1 MSLVGLEWLKPGANR
16 TGSGSDND
24 IVLAKAPVRLGSIE
38 WADDDS
44 LSITLDSTEGVTID
58 GAARVHAVLLD
69 DSDAN
74 PTTVAFGSVNF
85 IAVDR
90 GLLRSGCHWTRR
102 SISPPAR

>member
-1 MSLVGLEWLKPGANR
+1 
-16 TGSGSDND
+16 
-24 IVLAKAPVRLGSIE
+24 LAKAPVRLGSIE

-58 GAARVHAVLLD
+58 GAAQVHAVLLD

-90 GLLRSGCHWTRR
+90 GLLRSGCHGTRR
-102 SISPPAR
+102 SSSPPAR